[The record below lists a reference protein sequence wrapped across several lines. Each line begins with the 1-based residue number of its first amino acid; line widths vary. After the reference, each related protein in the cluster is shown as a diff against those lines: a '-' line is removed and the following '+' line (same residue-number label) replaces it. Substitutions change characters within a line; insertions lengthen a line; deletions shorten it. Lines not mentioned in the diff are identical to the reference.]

1 MKGSTPASVTGS
13 QNSIPMSFSL
23 NKTFMNKAK
32 YKQKVKKSCNK
43 SVVASYKK
51 KVASYKKKNAMLK
64 LKCLRAKE
72 NLKLEI
78 NQSNESKGT
87 QVNALNKKN

>member
-51 KVASYKKKNAMLK
+51 KNAMLK

>member
-51 KVASYKKKNAMLK
+51 KNAMLN